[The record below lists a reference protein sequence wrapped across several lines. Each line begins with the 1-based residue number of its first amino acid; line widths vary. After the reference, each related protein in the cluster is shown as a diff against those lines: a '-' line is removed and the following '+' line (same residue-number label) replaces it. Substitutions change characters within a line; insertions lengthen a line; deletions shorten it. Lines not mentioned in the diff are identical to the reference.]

1 MPSMETSST
10 SRSASTSGCSSAS
23 VLVPVPVSVTVS
35 VVGSAMVVDS
45 NDTGCQSKGV
55 TSSAHERGGR
65 PPATSRVDLERTAL
79 ALFAAHGFAETTVE
93 EIAEAAGVGRRTFFR
108 YFDSKN
114 DVMWGEFDAL
124 LADMGAWLAAVDDDV
139 PTVEALRQAVVRFN
153 SLPPEA
159 VPAHRERMALIL
171 RVPAL
176 QAHSTLRYAAWREVV
191 AAFAA
196 RRLDAEPHD
205 FGPQLLGHLALGA
218 AVAAYEQWLGD
229 EQADLPALLTTAFGA
244 LPGEPDLT
252 RRT

>member
-1 MPSMETSST
+1 
-10 SRSASTSGCSSAS
+10 
-23 VLVPVPVSVTVS
+23 
-35 VVGSAMVVDS
+35 MVVDS

-55 TSSAHERGGR
+55 ASHTHERAGR
-65 PPATSRVDLERTAL
+65 PPATSRVALERAAL
-79 ALFAAHGFAETTVE
+79 ALFAEHGFSETTVE
-93 EIAEAAGVGRRTFFR
+93 EIADAAGVGRRTFFR

-124 LADMGAWLAAVDDDV
+124 LADMGAWLAAVDAIRD
-139 PTVEALRQAVVRFN
+139 AVVRFN
-153 SLPPEA
+153 SLPPDA

-196 RRLDAEPHD
+196 RRLGVATTD
-205 FGPQLLGHLALGA
+205 FAPQLLGHLALGA

-229 EQADLPALLTTAFGA
+229 EQADLPALLTTAFHV
-244 LPGEPDLT
+244 LPGEPHLT

>member
-1 MPSMETSST
+1 
-10 SRSASTSGCSSAS
+10 
-23 VLVPVPVSVTVS
+23 
-35 VVGSAMVVDS
+35 MVVDS
-45 NDTGCQSKGV
+45 NDTRCQSKGV
-55 TSSAHERGGR
+55 TSHAHDRGGR
-65 PPATSRVDLERTAL
+65 PPATSRVALERAAL

-124 LADMGAWLAAVDDDV
+124 LADMGAWLAAIDDDV
-139 PTVEALRQAVVRFN
+139 PMVEALRQAVVRFN

-196 RRLDAEPHD
+196 RRLGAEPAD
-205 FGPQLLGHLALGA
+205 FAPQLLGHLALGA

-229 EQADLPALLTTAFGA
+229 EAADLSALLTTAFEA

>member
-1 MPSMETSST
+1 M
-10 SRSASTSGCSSAS
+10 A
-23 VLVPVPVSVTVS
+23 
-35 VVGSAMVVDS
+35 VDG
-45 NDTGCQSKGV
+45 NGTGCQSKGV
-55 TSSAHERGGR
+55 ASRQHERGGR
-65 PPATSRVDLERTAL
+65 PPATSRVELERAAL
-79 ALFAAHGFAETTVE
+79 ALFAERGFAETTVE

-124 LADMGAWLAAVDDDV
+124 LADMAAWLAAVDDDV
-139 PTVEALRQAVVRFN
+139 PMVEALREAVVRFN

-191 AAFAA
+191 ATFVA
-196 RRLDAEPHD
+196 RRLGVAADD
-205 FGPQLLGHLALGA
+205 FAPLLLGHLALGA

-229 EQADLPALLTTAFGA
+229 EAADLPELLADALGVIVWPGA
-244 LPGEPDLT
+244 GGRSGLDQAVEEDVDRVLGVAAHGGDVGGVDGIAEAGGQG
-252 RRT
+252 R

>member
-1 MPSMETSST
+1 MPSMDTSST
-10 SRSASTSGCSSAS
+10 SRSASTSACSS
-23 VLVPVPVSVTVS
+23 VSVVVS

-55 TSSAHERGGR
+55 ASHTHERAGR
-65 PPATSRVDLERTAL
+65 PPATSRVALERAAL
-79 ALFAAHGFAETTVE
+79 ALFAEHGFSETTVE
-93 EIAEAAGVGRRTFFR
+93 EIADAAGVGRRTFFR

-124 LADMGAWLAAVDDDV
+124 LADMGAWLAAVDDV
-139 PTVEALRQAVVRFN
+139 PMVEALRQAVVRFN

-196 RRLDAEPHD
+196 RRLDAEPHH

-229 EQADLPALLTTAFGA
+229 EQADLPVLLTTAFDA